1 MKILILTQYYPPEV
15 GAPQFRISDMA
26 ERLNKLGN
34 TVTVLTAMPNYPQMS
49 VHEKYRGK
57 VYSRETINGI
67 EVKRSWIYANRR
79 RSFGSRIFS
88 YFSFLITSIITG
100 IFVLPKADI
109 LICESPPLFLGI
121 SAWIL
126 AKAKSAKL
134 VFNVSDI
141 WPESAVKLG
150 LVSNKTLIGISE
162 RLERFM
168 YRSSML
174 VSGQTMG
181 ICKNINARFPE
192 VPTYWWR
199 NGIDLDSFRTDASRV
214 AARSEFGF
222 SADDFVLLYAGIL
235 GHAQGLE
242 VLLESARILAATKVK
257 FFLVGDGPEKQRIM
271 ALKESMGLKN
281 VIFCDVIS
289 RSRMSEVLACADASV
304 IPLRKIDLFKG
315 AIPSKIFESLIMRKP
330 LLLGVDGEAR
340 ELFIDKG
347 RCGLYF
353 EPENAVDLAEKIT
366 DLRENPIEYA
376 QFAENAYQYVVA
388 NFSREEIA
396 KELLAK
402 LEYQFKVVNK
412 PQGE

>member
-1 MKILILTQYYPPEV
+1 
-15 GAPQFRISDMA
+15 
-26 ERLNKLGN
+26 
-34 TVTVLTAMPNYPQMS
+34 
-49 VHEKYRGK
+49 
-57 VYSRETINGI
+57 
-67 EVKRSWIYANRR
+67 
-79 RSFGSRIFS
+79 
-88 YFSFLITSIITG
+88 
-100 IFVLPKADI
+100 
-109 LICESPPLFLGI
+109 
-121 SAWIL
+121 
-126 AKAKSAKL
+126 
-134 VFNVSDI
+134 
-141 WPESAVKLG
+141 
-150 LVSNKTLIGISE
+150 
-162 RLERFM
+162 
-168 YRSSML
+168 
-174 VSGQTMG
+174 
-181 ICKNINARFPE
+181 
-192 VPTYWWR
+192 
-199 NGIDLDSFRTDASRV
+199 
-214 AARSEFGF
+214 
-222 SADDFVLLYAGIL
+222 
-235 GHAQGLE
+235 
-242 VLLESARILAATKVK
+242 
-257 FFLVGDGPEKQRIM
+257 M